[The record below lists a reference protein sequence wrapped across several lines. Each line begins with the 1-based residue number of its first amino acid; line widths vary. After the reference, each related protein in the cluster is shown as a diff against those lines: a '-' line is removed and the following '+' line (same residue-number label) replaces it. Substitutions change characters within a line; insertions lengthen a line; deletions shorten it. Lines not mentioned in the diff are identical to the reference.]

1 MTQVEA
7 QRLADRLINNWNII
21 RKRDSLPELS
31 HFNPS
36 AIDDVWQQCILLS
49 IQPQVAGA
57 APAVSFA
64 RVGDKVRPLY
74 TRDMTGQIV
83 TAGQKHFQG
92 AALIRRIS
100 EVIAN
105 PVPLTDQG
113 QFVNEHSKIVKYRS
127 CLLPFGTASK
137 VTHVLLGLS
146 WKEF

>member
-21 RKRDSLPELS
+21 RKSDSLPELS

-64 RVGDKVRPLY
+64 RVGE
-74 TRDMTGQIV
+74 IV
-83 TAGQKHFQG
+83 TAGQRHFQG